1 MAVKQDL
8 VELSSGMRCWLSEAG
23 QWTFWLLIALLGTA
37 AARPLLAQATAPVP
51 LDDPSYPLLDRL
63 SAQLPTS
70 DFVHDQ
76 RPYTRAQIA
85 RLTMGL
91 RDAHRAMAARVPPTP
106 TERLAY
112 LDELLAALEERFAEE
127 IGWLDESAPG
137 GAAPRGLGGDV
148 DRLRLEA
155 SLADSPFRGLSWN
168 GLGFAD
174 NARVNPLL
182 DHRFGRA
189 LADGASA
196 AFELEGRGHAGARLV
211 VFGGPRVEAHAPRG
225 DPDSQANV
233 SLRSGAL
240 RLDAGRWAFQI
251 GRAAVRRGQGRHT
264 GMIFSDNAPPLD
276 MVLVENE
283 EPLRLPWLFS
293 RLGPLRFSALL
304 ADLGPEQNFP
314 HAKLYSNWLTFR
326 SADRFE
332 VGGGFI
338 VQDGGEGSPRQSV
351 WRRLGDHLLFVDA
364 FFPESNFE
372 GSNKIAGLDLRWWA
386 PGGVAV
392 LYGEIHFDDVRVKN
406 WTKIRETVWAD
417 AAHALGVTLPSL
429 DGVGKLSGWMELQHT
444 GVRMYRHYDFSSGVT
459 SGRFLLGSGM
469 GSNAR
474 AMVAGLDYAPS
485 ASSALA
491 LEAAFEM
498 LSHDEWIARQE
509 PFFHF
514 EKVRDG
520 PEERRT
526 RILLAWERRPL
537 DAALGWRIQA
547 GAEQVRNFGFELGA
561 TRSNAALQLAVE
573 WSPR

>member
-1 MAVKQDL
+1 M
-8 VELSSGMRCWLSEAG
+8 
-23 QWTFWLLIALLGTA
+23 LLALLWTA
-37 AARPLLAQATAPVP
+37 APLPLLAQATAPVP
-51 LDDPSYPLLDRL
+51 LDDPAYPLLDRL
-63 SAQLPTS
+63 SAQLPPS

-85 RLTMGL
+85 RLTLGL
-91 RDAHRAMAARVPPTP
+91 RDALQALAARVPPAP
-106 TERLAY
+106 PERLGY
-112 LDELLAALEERFAEE
+112 LDELIRALEGRYAEE
-127 IGWLDESAPG
+127 IGWLVEA
-137 GAAPRGLGGDV
+137 GAGVQGAPRGLGGDV

-174 NARVNPLL
+174 NAQVNPLL

-189 LADGASA
+189 LADGAST
-196 AFELEGRGHAGARLV
+196 AFEIEGRGHAGANLV
-211 VFGGPRVEAHAPRG
+211 LFGGPRIDAHAPRG
-225 DPDSQANV
+225 DRDSWTNA
-233 SLRSGAL
+233 SLRSGGL

-251 GRAAVRRGQGRHT
+251 GRASVRRGQGRHA

-276 MVLVENE
+276 MVLVENDE
-283 EPLRLPWLFS
+283 LVRLPWVFS

-304 ADLGPEQNFP
+304 SDLGPEQNFP

-326 SADRFE
+326 PADRFE

-386 PGGVAV
+386 PGGTAV
-392 LYGEIHFDDVRVKN
+392 FYGEIHFDDVRVKN
-406 WTKIRETVWAD
+406 WTKVGETLWAD
-417 AAHALGVTLPSL
+417 AAHVGGVTLPRL

-459 SGRFLLGSGM
+459 LGRFLLGSGM
-469 GSNAR
+469 GSDAR
-474 AMVAGLDYAPS
+474 AMVAGLDFAPS
-485 ASSALA
+485 ASSTLA

-498 LSHDEWIARQE
+498 LSHDEWTALEE

-514 EKVRDG
+514 EKVSDV

-526 RILLAWERRPL
+526 RFLLAWEHRPL
-537 DAALGWRIQA
+537 EAALGWRIQA
-547 GAEQVRNFGFELGA
+547 GAEQVRNFGFELGESR
-561 TRSNAALQLAVE
+561 TNAALQIAVE